1 MVSGVERAGG
11 GRIIPA
17 LRYRN
22 AGAAIDWLC
31 KAFGFKKKMVVPAE
45 GGRVAHAE
53 LVLGNGMIM
62 LGDAETE
69 YGRVVRPPERVNTQG
84 IYVE

>member
-11 GRIIPA
+11 GRIIQA

-31 KAFGFKKKMVVPAE
+31 KAFGFEKKMVVPAE
-45 GGRVAHAE
+45 GAE
-53 LVLGNGMIM
+53 SPM
-62 LGDAETE
+62 LSSCSATA
-69 YGRVVRPPERVNTQG
+69 
-84 IYVE
+84 

>member
-31 KAFGFKKKMVVPAE
+31 KAFGFEKKMVV
-45 GGRVAHAE
+45 
-53 LVLGNGMIM
+53 
-62 LGDAETE
+62 T
-69 YGRVVRPPERVNTQG
+69 VRPSRRC
-84 IYVE
+84 